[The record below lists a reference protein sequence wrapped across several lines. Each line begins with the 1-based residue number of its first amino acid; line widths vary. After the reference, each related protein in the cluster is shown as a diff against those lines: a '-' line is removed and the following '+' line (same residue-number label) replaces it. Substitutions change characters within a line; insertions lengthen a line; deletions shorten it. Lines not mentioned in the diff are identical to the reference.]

1 MTEGAAAA
9 AAIRRAGLDDLERL
23 VAVQRVAEV
32 AGLGHVFPPDRYP
45 FPVDEV
51 RDRWRSWLAAGEARI
66 LLAEQGARAVG
77 TVCAS
82 PGWLQGF
89 FVVPDAWGSGLADRL
104 HDQAIA
110 TLRAAADPPCRLWVL
125 EANGRARRFYERH
138 GWRRDER
145 RRPVAFPPYPVEV
158 GYTLTW

>member
-1 MTEGAAAA
+1 MPAGGPHSTTGYARPMTEGAAAA
-9 AAIRRAGLDDLERL
+9 ATIRRAGLDDLERL

-66 LLAEQGARAVG
+66 LLAERGARAVG

-82 PGWLQGF
+82 PG
-89 FVVPDAWGSGLADRL
+89 VASG
-104 HDQAIA
+104 I
-110 TLRAAADPPCRLWVL
+110 LRRS
-125 EANGRARRFYERH
+125 RR
-138 GWRRDER
+138 
-145 RRPVAFPPYPVEV
+145 V
-158 GYTLTW
+158 G